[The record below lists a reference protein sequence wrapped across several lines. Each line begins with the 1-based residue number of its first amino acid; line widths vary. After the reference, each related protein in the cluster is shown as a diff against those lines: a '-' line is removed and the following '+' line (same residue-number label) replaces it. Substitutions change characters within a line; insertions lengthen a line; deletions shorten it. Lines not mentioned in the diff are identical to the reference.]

1 MIHHFENITHRQL
14 LEDHS
19 SSGVASMKEIDMI
32 TEMMETHGLS
42 QPVMN
47 VLVDYVLKRNQNKL
61 SKNYLETI
69 AAHWSRVKITTAE
82 QAMDIAKREHHM
94 YQQWQQKK
102 QKQTKKSN
110 EVLPKWFKEQKESNK
125 KQPAKQEKSADE
137 IEKDRQ
143 ELEQFIKSFQK

>member
-1 MIHHFENITHRQL
+1 
-14 LEDHS
+14 
-19 SSGVASMKEIDMI
+19 MKEIDMI

-82 QAMDIAKREHHM
+82 QADGIAKREHHM